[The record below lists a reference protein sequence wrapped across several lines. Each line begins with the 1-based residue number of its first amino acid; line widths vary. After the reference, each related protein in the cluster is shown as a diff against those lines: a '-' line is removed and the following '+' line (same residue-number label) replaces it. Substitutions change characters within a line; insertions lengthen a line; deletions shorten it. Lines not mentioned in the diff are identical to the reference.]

1 MDCLPMAK
9 TCAWRM
15 GSKSTPLKLHRGRSE
30 KISTNARLLP
40 CARTSASIP
49 PNSFAL
55 ARSVECFKIPR
66 DVLTI
71 CVGKSNGIVLPKLEG
86 VEREIGSNQP
96 VEENVEGL
104 AIAIRFEP
112 SRYHD

>member
-1 MDCLPMAK
+1 M
-9 TCAWRM
+9 
-15 GSKSTPLKLHRGRSE
+15 
-30 KISTNARLLP
+30 
-40 CARTSASIP
+40 
-49 PNSFAL
+49 
-55 ARSVECFKIPR
+55 ECFKIPR

-71 CVGKSNGIVLPKLEG
+71 CFGKSNGIVLPKLEG